1 LNEDPLIQSSGNKNM
16 ADAVVNQNSEMV
28 SNDTGVFQQAG
39 SLVSQVS
46 RIYNQPAF
54 QRSLPTFIALAVA
67 TIGLGAYLW
76 MQQPTRTTLYAGLP
90 EAEKSR
96 VLDALRNSGIN
107 VSLDPVTGDVLVPT
121 ENYHSS
127 RMTLAA
133 QGLPA
138 SAGTGYEQLDT
149 IQMGSSRSVEAA
161 KLKQSQELELA
172 RSISEIDLVI
182 SARVHLALP
191 DKEVFVRQQAE
202 PTASVFLQL
211 ARGRSLGRSQVE
223 AILHLVSASVPS
235 LTKENVSVVDQSG
248 NLLSRSTGSAEGRLS
263 NDQLEHRIQLENIY
277 RARITS
283 LLSPIVGAG
292 NINAQINLDIDFT
305 RSEVTEEVVDPKGN
319 ALRSEQN
326 TSDRTMAAQAKG
338 IPGALA
344 NQPPAAA
351 NLETQSSANGGNEE
365 MRSQSS
371 SEVKNY
377 EVSRTVSS
385 TMKPTN
391 VIRKIN
397 AAVLVRE
404 RNIMDPETGLPTT
417 QKMSEGELLQIEK
430 LVADAIGI
438 DKERGDSL
446 TVSSAPFMNEL
457 SEGVKMEWFE
467 KPYMRSII
475 NQTGFVFIL
484 AIVIL
489 GVVRPLLSRILIP
502 TQVPGLHGAPA
513 SQDEIDI
520 DQIEVGE
527 GESLEDI
534 KSKLKPKKA
543 SISAEM
549 LDTANTYD
557 DKVAVIRMIVSDEAG
572 RVSNVFKSM
581 MSRDIS

>member
-1 LNEDPLIQSSGNKNM
+1 M

-28 SNDTGVFQQAG
+28 SNESGVLKQAG

-46 RIYNQPAF
+46 RMYSQPAF
-54 QRSLPTFIALAVA
+54 QRSLPTFVALAVA
-67 TIGLGAYLW
+67 VVGLGAYLW
-76 MQQPTRTTLYAGLP
+76 FQQPSRTTLYAGLP

-96 VLDALRNSGIN
+96 VLEALTNSG
-107 VSLDPVTGDVLVPT
+107 VSVTLDPVTGDVMVPT
-121 ENYHSS
+121 QNYHSS

-138 SAGTGYEQLDT
+138 TAATGYEQLDS

-161 KLKQSQELELA
+161 RLKQSQELELA
-172 RSISEIDLVI
+172 RSISEIDMVL

-211 ARGRSLGRSQVE
+211 ARGRSLGRSKVD
-223 AILHLVSASVPS
+223 AITHLVSASIPNLS
-235 LTKENVSVVDQSG
+235 KENVSVVDQNG
-248 NLLSRSTGSAEGRLS
+248 NLLSSSNGSVEARLS
-263 NDQLEHRIQLENIY
+263 DAQLEHRIRLEDIY
-277 RARITS
+277 RNRVKS
-283 LLSPIVGAG
+283 LLTPIVGAG

-305 RSEVTEEVVDPKGN
+305 RSEVTEEVVDPNGN

-326 TSDRTMAAQAKG
+326 SSDKTMAAEAKG
-338 IPGALA
+338 IPGAVA
-344 NQPPAAA
+344 NTPPAPADLNTA
-351 NLETQSSANGGNEE
+351 RSAGGGAGGEL
-365 MRSQSS
+365 RSQST

-385 TMKPTN
+385 TVNPTN
-391 VIRKIN
+391 IIRKIN

-404 RNIMDPETGLPTT
+404 RSIVDPETGLPTT
-417 QKMSEGELLQIEK
+417 QKMTEGELLQIEK
-430 LVADAIGI
+430 LVADAVGI

-446 TVSSAPFMNEL
+446 TVSSAPFMSEL
-457 SEGVKMEWFE
+457 TDAVTLQWYE

-475 NQTGFVFIL
+475 NQAGFVLIL

-489 GVVRPLLSRILIP
+489 GVVRPLLNRVLIP
-502 TQVPGLHGAPA
+502 VLVPGMSGTAD
-513 SQDEIDI
+513 SEDDIDI

-534 KSKLKPKKA
+534 KAKLKPKKA

-581 MSRDIS
+581 MSRDIG

>member
-1 LNEDPLIQSSGNKNM
+1 M
-16 ADAVVNQNSEMV
+16 ADAVVNQNSGVV
-28 SNDTGVFQQAG
+28 SNETGVLGQAG

-67 TIGLGAYLW
+67 VLGLGAYLW

-96 VLDALRNSGIN
+96 VLDALRNSG
-107 VSLDPVTGDVLVPT
+107 VSVTLDPVTGDVLVPT

-138 SAGTGYEQLDT
+138 SAATGYEQLDS

-161 KLKQSQELELA
+161 RLKQSQELELA

-223 AILHLVSASVPS
+223 AITHLVSASIPS
-235 LTKENVSVVDQSG
+235 LTKENVSVVDQNG
-248 NLLSRSTGSAEGRLS
+248 NLLSRSNGSAEGQLS
-263 NDQLEHRIQLENIY
+263 DDQLEHRIRLEDIY
-277 RARITS
+277 RGRIVS
-283 LLSPIVGAG
+283 LLTPIVGAG

-305 RSEVTEEVVDPKGN
+305 RSEVTEEIVDPNGN
-319 ALRSEQN
+319 ALRSEQS
-326 TSDRTMAAQAKG
+326 TSDKTMAPQAKG

-344 NQPPAAA
+344 NTPPAAA
-351 NLETQSSANGGNEE
+351 NLETQSSANGGSEDV
-365 MRSQSS
+365 RSQSS

-385 TMKPTN
+385 TLKPSN

-404 RNIMDPETGLPTT
+404 RTIMDPETGLPTT
-417 QKMSEGELLQIEK
+417 QKMTEGELLQIEK
-430 LVADAIGI
+430 LVADAVGI
-438 DKERGDSL
+438 NAERGDSL

-457 SEGVKMEWFE
+457 AEGVKIEWYE

-475 NQTGFVFIL
+475 NQTGFVLIL
-484 AIVIL
+484 AIVIM
-489 GVVRPLLSRILIP
+489 GVVRPLLNRIL
-502 TQVPGLHGAPA
+502 
-513 SQDEIDI
+513 
-520 DQIEVGE
+520 
-527 GESLEDI
+527 
-534 KSKLKPKKA
+534 
-543 SISAEM
+543 
-549 LDTANTYD
+549 
-557 DKVAVIRMIVSDEAG
+557 
-572 RVSNVFKSM
+572 
-581 MSRDIS
+581 

>member
-1 LNEDPLIQSSGNKNM
+1 M
-16 ADAVVNQNSEMV
+16 ADAVVNQNSEVV
-28 SNDTGVFQQAG
+28 SNDSGVFAQAG

-46 RIYNQPAF
+46 RVYNQPAF
-54 QRSLPTFIALAVA
+54 QRSLPTFIAMAVA
-67 TIGLGAYLW
+67 VLGLGAYLW

-96 VLDALRNSGIN
+96 VLDALRNSG
-107 VSLDPVTGDVLVPT
+107 VSVTLDPVTGDVLVPT
-121 ENYHSS
+121 QNYHSS

-138 SAGTGYEQLDT
+138 SAATGYEQLDS

-161 KLKQSQELELA
+161 RLKQSQELELA

-223 AILHLVSASVPS
+223 AITHLVSASIPS
-235 LTKENVSVVDQSG
+235 LTKENVSVVDQNG
-248 NLLSRSTGSAEGRLS
+248 NLLSRSNGSAEGQLS
-263 NDQLEHRIQLENIY
+263 DDQLEHRIRLEDIY
-277 RARITS
+277 RSRIVS
-283 LLSPIVGAG
+283 LLTPIVGAG

-305 RSEVTEEVVDPKGN
+305 RSEVTEEIVDPNGN
-319 ALRSEQN
+319 ALRSEQS
-326 TSDRTMAAQAKG
+326 TSDKTMAAQAKG

-344 NQPPAAA
+344 NTPPAAA
-351 NLETQSSANGGNEE
+351 NLENQSSANGGSEE

-385 TMKPTN
+385 TLKPTN

-404 RNIMDPETGLPTT
+404 RSIMDPETGLPTT
-417 QKMSEGELLQIEK
+417 QKMTEGELLQIEK
-430 LVADAIGI
+430 LVADAVGI
-438 DKERGDSL
+438 DTKRGDSL

-457 SEGVKMEWFE
+457 SEGVKIEWFE

-475 NQTGFVFIL
+475 NQTGFVLIL

-489 GVVRPLLSRILIP
+489 GVVRPLLNRILIP
-502 TQVPGLHGAPA
+502 VTVPGMHGAA
-513 SQDEIDI
+513 GSEDEIDI

-534 KSKLKPKKA
+534 KAKLKPKKA

-572 RVSNVFKSM
+572 RVSNVFKAM

>member
-1 LNEDPLIQSSGNKNM
+1 M

-28 SNDTGVFQQAG
+28 SNESGVFKQAG

-46 RIYNQPAF
+46 RMYSQPAF
-54 QRSLPTFIALAVA
+54 QRSLPTFVALAVA
-67 TIGLGAYLW
+67 VVGLGAYLW
-76 MQQPTRTTLYAGLP
+76 FQQPSRTTLYAGLP

-96 VLDALRNSGIN
+96 VLEALTNAG
-107 VSLDPVTGDVLVPT
+107 VSVTLDPVTGDVLVPT
-121 ENYHSS
+121 QNYHSS

-138 SAGTGYEQLDT
+138 TAATGYEQLDS

-161 KLKQSQELELA
+161 RLKQSQELELA
-172 RSISEIDLVI
+172 RSISEIDMVL

-211 ARGRSLGRSQVE
+211 ARGRSLGRSKVD
-223 AILHLVSASVPS
+223 AITHLVSASIPNLS
-235 LTKENVSVVDQSG
+235 KENVSVVDQNG
-248 NLLSRSTGSAEGRLS
+248 NLLSSSNGSVEARLS
-263 NDQLEHRIQLENIY
+263 DAQLEHRIRLEDIY
-277 RARITS
+277 RNRVKS
-283 LLSPIVGAG
+283 LLTPIVGAG

-305 RSEVTEEVVDPKGN
+305 RSEITEEVVDPNGN

-326 TSDRTMAAQAKG
+326 SSDKTMAAEAKG
-338 IPGALA
+338 IPGAVA
-344 NQPPAAA
+344 NTPPAPADLNTA
-351 NLETQSSANGGNEE
+351 RSAGGGEGGE
-365 MRSQSS
+365 LRSQST

-385 TMKPTN
+385 TVNPTN
-391 VIRKIN
+391 IIRKIN

-404 RNIMDPETGLPTT
+404 RTIMDPETGLPTT
-417 QKMSEGELLQIEK
+417 QKMTEGELLQIEK
-430 LVADAIGI
+430 LVADAVGI

-446 TVSSAPFMNEL
+446 TVSSAPFMDEL
-457 SEGVKMEWFE
+457 TDAVTLQWFE

-475 NQTGFVFIL
+475 NQAGFVLIL

-489 GVVRPLLSRILIP
+489 GVVRPLLNRVLIP
-502 TQVPGLHGAPA
+502 VLVPGMSGT
-513 SQDEIDI
+513 SESEDDIDI
-520 DQIEVGE
+520 DQIEVAE

-534 KSKLKPKKA
+534 KAKLKPKKA

-581 MSRDIS
+581 MSRDLG

>member
-1 LNEDPLIQSSGNKNM
+1 M

-28 SNDTGVFQQAG
+28 SNESGVFKQAG

-46 RIYNQPAF
+46 RMYSQPAF
-54 QRSLPTFIALAVA
+54 QRSLPTFVALAVA
-67 TIGLGAYLW
+67 VVGLGAYLW
-76 MQQPTRTTLYAGLP
+76 FQQPSRTTLYAGLP

-96 VLDALRNSGIN
+96 VLEALTNAG
-107 VSLDPVTGDVLVPT
+107 VSVTLDPVTGDVLVPT
-121 ENYHSS
+121 QNYHSS

-138 SAGTGYEQLDT
+138 TAATGYEQLDS

-161 KLKQSQELELA
+161 RLKQSQELELA
-172 RSISEIDLVI
+172 RSISEIDMVL

-211 ARGRSLGRSQVE
+211 ARGRSLGRSKVD
-223 AILHLVSASVPS
+223 AITHLVSASIPNLS
-235 LTKENVSVVDQSG
+235 KENVSVVDQNG
-248 NLLSRSTGSAEGRLS
+248 NLLSSSNGSVEARLS
-263 NDQLEHRIQLENIY
+263 DAQLEHRIRLEDIY
-277 RARITS
+277 RNRVKS
-283 LLSPIVGAG
+283 LLTPIVGAG

-305 RSEVTEEVVDPKGN
+305 RSEVTEEVVDPNGN

-326 TSDRTMAAQAKG
+326 SSDKTMAAEAKG
-338 IPGALA
+338 IPGAVA
-344 NQPPAAA
+344 NTPPEPADLNTVRTAGSG
-351 NLETQSSANGGNEE
+351 EGGEL
-365 MRSQSS
+365 RSQST

-385 TMKPTN
+385 TVNPTN
-391 VIRKIN
+391 IIRKIN

-404 RNIMDPETGLPTT
+404 RSIVDPETGLPTT
-417 QKMSEGELLQIEK
+417 QKMTEGELLQIEK
-430 LVADAIGI
+430 LVADAVGI

-446 TVSSAPFMNEL
+446 TVSSAPFMDEL
-457 SEGVKMEWFE
+457 TDAVTLQWFE

-475 NQTGFVFIL
+475 NQAGFVLIL

-489 GVVRPLLSRILIP
+489 GVVRPLLNRVLIP
-502 TQVPGLHGAPA
+502 VLVPGMSGT
-513 SQDEIDI
+513 SDSEDDIDI
-520 DQIEVGE
+520 DQIEVAE

-534 KSKLKPKKA
+534 KAKLKPKKA

-581 MSRDIS
+581 MSRDIG

>member
-1 LNEDPLIQSSGNKNM
+1 M

-28 SNDTGVFQQAG
+28 SNDSGVFQQAG
-39 SLVSQVS
+39 SLVSQVR

-54 QRSLPTFIALAVA
+54 QRSLPTFVALAVA
-67 TIGLGAYLW
+67 VIGLGAYLW
-76 MQQPTRTTLYAGLP
+76 MQQPILTTLYAGLP

-96 VLDALRNSGIN
+96 ILDALRNSG
-107 VSLDPVTGDVLVPT
+107 VKVRLDPVTGDVLVPS

-138 SAGTGYEQLDT
+138 SVATGYDQLDS
-149 IQMGSSRSVEAA
+149 IQMGSSRSVESAR
-161 KLKQSQELELA
+161 LKQSQEMELS

-191 DKEVFVRQQAE
+191 DKEVFVRQQAA

-211 ARGRSLGRSQVE
+211 ARGRSLGRSQID
-223 AILHLVSASVPS
+223 AILHLVAASVPS
-235 LTKENVSVVDQSG
+235 LSKENVSVVDQNG
-248 NLLSRSTGSAEGRLS
+248 NLLSRSNGSAEGRLS
-263 NDQLEHRIQLENIY
+263 DDQLEHRIRLEDIY
-277 RARITS
+277 RGRIKS
-283 LLSPIVGAG
+283 LLAPIVGVG
-292 NINAQINLDIDFT
+292 NINAQINLDIDYT
-305 RSEVTEEVVDPKGN
+305 RSEITEEVVDPAGN

-326 TSDRTMAAQAKG
+326 TSDKTMAAQAKG

-344 NQPPAAA
+344 NQPPEAA
-351 NLETQSSANGGNEE
+351 NLQTQSTANGGNEE
-365 MRSQSS
+365 VRSQSS

-385 TMKPTN
+385 TMKPNN

-404 RNIMDPETGLPTT
+404 RTIMDPETGLPTSE
-417 QKMSEGELLQIEK
+417 KMTEGELLQIER

-446 TVSSAPFMNEL
+446 TVSSAPFMSEL
-457 SEGVKMEWFE
+457 SEGVKIEWFE

-475 NQTGFVFIL
+475 NQAGFVLIL

-489 GVVRPLLSRILIP
+489 GVVRPLLNRILIP
-502 TQVPGLHGAPA
+502 IQVPGFQGVPG
-513 SQDEIDI
+513 SDDEIDL
-520 DQIEVGE
+520 DQIVVEE

-534 KSKLKPKKA
+534 KAKLKPKKQA
-543 SISAEM
+543 ISAEM

>member
-1 LNEDPLIQSSGNKNM
+1 M

-28 SNDTGVFQQAG
+28 SNDSGVLRQAG

-54 QRSLPTFIALAVA
+54 QRSLPTFVALAVA
-67 TIGLGAYLW
+67 TIGLGTYLW
-76 MQQPTRTTLYAGLP
+76 MQTPQRTTLYAGLP

-96 VLDALRNSGIN
+96 VLDALRNSGVN
-107 VSLDPVTGDVLVPT
+107 VALDPVTGDVLVPT

-133 QGLPA
+133 QGLPQ
-138 SAGTGYEQLDT
+138 SAATGYDQLDS

-161 KLKQSQELELA
+161 RLKQSQELELA
-172 RSISEIDLVI
+172 RSISEIDMVI

-202 PTASVFLQL
+202 PTASVFIQL
-211 ARGRSLGRSQVE
+211 ARGRSLGKSQIN

-235 LTKENVSVVDQSG
+235 LNKENVSVVDQNG
-248 NLLSRSTGSAEGRLS
+248 NLLSRSSGSTESRLS
-263 NDQLEHRIQLENIY
+263 NDQLEHRVRLEDIY
-277 RARITS
+277 RTRVTS
-283 LLSPIVGAG
+283 LLAPIVGAG
-292 NINAQINLDIDFT
+292 NINAQINLDIDYT
-305 RSEVTEEVVDPKGN
+305 RSEVTEEIVDPNGN
-319 ALRSEQN
+319 ALRSEQS

-351 NLETQSSANGGNEE
+351 NLQTQSTANGGNEE

-385 TMKPTN
+385 KMNPSN

-404 RNIMDPETGLPTT
+404 QTIMDPETGLPTT
-417 QKMSEGELLQIEK
+417 QKMTEGELLQIEK

-438 DKERGDSL
+438 DEERGDSL
-446 TVSSAPFMNEL
+446 TVSSAPFVSEL
-457 SEGVKMEWFE
+457 SDSVKIEWYE

-475 NQTGFVFIL
+475 NQGGFVLIL
-484 AIVIL
+484 GIVIL
-489 GVVRPLLSRILIP
+489 GVVRPLLNRILIP
-502 TQVPGLHGAPA
+502 ITVPGMAGAPG
-513 SQDEIDI
+513 SEDEIDL

-534 KSKLKPKKA
+534 KAKLKPKKA

-572 RVSNVFKSM
+572 RVSAVFKSM
-581 MSRDIS
+581 MSRDIG

>member
-1 LNEDPLIQSSGNKNM
+1 M

-28 SNDTGVFQQAG
+28 SNDSGVLRQAG

-54 QRSLPTFIALAVA
+54 QRSLPTFVALAVA
-67 TIGLGAYLW
+67 TIGLGTYLW
-76 MQQPTRTTLYAGLP
+76 MQTPQRTTLYAGLP

-96 VLDALRNSGIN
+96 VLDALRNSGVN
-107 VSLDPVTGDVLVPT
+107 VALDPVTGDVLVPT

-133 QGLPA
+133 QGLPQ
-138 SAGTGYEQLDT
+138 SAATGYDQLDS

-161 KLKQSQELELA
+161 RLKQSQELELA
-172 RSISEIDLVI
+172 RSISEIDMVI

-202 PTASVFLQL
+202 PTASIFIQL
-211 ARGRSLGRSQVE
+211 ARGRSLGKSQIN
-223 AILHLVSASVPS
+223 AILHLVSASVPN
-235 LTKENVSVVDQSG
+235 LNKENVSVVDQNG
-248 NLLSRSTGSAEGRLS
+248 NLLSRSSGSTESRLS
-263 NDQLEHRIQLENIY
+263 NDQLEHRVRLEDIY
-277 RARITS
+277 RTRVTS
-283 LLSPIVGAG
+283 LLAPIVGAG
-292 NINAQINLDIDFT
+292 NINAQINLDIDYT
-305 RSEVTEEVVDPKGN
+305 RSEVTEEIVDPNGN
-319 ALRSEQN
+319 ALRSEQS

-344 NQPPAAA
+344 NQPPNAA
-351 NLETQSSANGGNEE
+351 NLQTQSTANGGNEE

-385 TMKPTN
+385 KMNPSN

-404 RNIMDPETGLPTT
+404 QTIMDPETGLPTT
-417 QKMSEGELLQIEK
+417 QKMTEGELLQIEK

-438 DKERGDSL
+438 DEERGDSL
-446 TVSSAPFMNEL
+446 TVSSAPFVSEL
-457 SEGVKMEWFE
+457 SDSVKIEWYE

-475 NQTGFVFIL
+475 NQGGFVLIL
-484 AIVIL
+484 GIVIL
-489 GVVRPLLSRILIP
+489 GVVRPLLNRILIP
-502 TQVPGLHGAPA
+502 ITVPGMAGAPG
-513 SQDEIDI
+513 SEDEIDL

-534 KSKLKPKKA
+534 KAKLKPKKA

-572 RVSNVFKSM
+572 RVSAVFKSM
-581 MSRDIS
+581 MSRDIG

>member
-1 LNEDPLIQSSGNKNM
+1 M

-28 SNDTGVFQQAG
+28 SNESGVLKQAG

-46 RIYNQPAF
+46 RMYGQPAF
-54 QRSLPTFIALAVA
+54 QRSLPTFVALAVA
-67 TIGLGAYLW
+67 VVGLGAYLW
-76 MQQPTRTTLYAGLP
+76 FQQPSRTTLYAGLP

-96 VLDALRNSGIN
+96 VLEALTNSG
-107 VSLDPVTGDVLVPT
+107 VSVTLDPVTGDVLVPT
-121 ENYHSS
+121 QNYHSA

-138 SAGTGYEQLDT
+138 TAATGYEQLDS

-161 KLKQSQELELA
+161 RLKQSQELELA
-172 RSISEIDLVI
+172 RSISEIDMVL

-211 ARGRSLGRSQVE
+211 ARGRSLGRSKVD
-223 AILHLVSASVPS
+223 AITHLVSASIPNLS
-235 LTKENVSVVDQSG
+235 KENVSVVDQNG
-248 NLLSRSTGSAEGRLS
+248 NLLSSSNGSVEARLS
-263 NDQLEHRIQLENIY
+263 DAQLEHRIRLEDIY
-277 RARITS
+277 RNRVKS
-283 LLSPIVGAG
+283 LLTPIVGAG

-305 RSEVTEEVVDPKGN
+305 RSEVTEEVVDPQGN

-326 TSDRTMAAQAKG
+326 SSDKTMAAEAKG
-338 IPGALA
+338 IPGAVA
-344 NQPPAAA
+344 NTPPAPADLNTA
-351 NLETQSSANGGNEE
+351 RSAGGGEGGE
-365 MRSQSS
+365 LRSQST

-385 TMKPTN
+385 TVNPTN
-391 VIRKIN
+391 IIRKIN

-404 RNIMDPETGLPTT
+404 RTIMDPETGLPTT
-417 QKMSEGELLQIEK
+417 QKMTEGELLQIEK
-430 LVADAIGI
+430 LVADAVGI

-446 TVSSAPFMNEL
+446 TVSSAPFMSEL
-457 SEGVKMEWFE
+457 SDAVTLQWFE

-475 NQTGFVFIL
+475 NQAGFVLIL

-489 GVVRPLLSRILIP
+489 GVVRPLLNRVLIP
-502 TQVPGLHGAPA
+502 VLVPGMSGT
-513 SQDEIDI
+513 SDSEDDIDI

-534 KSKLKPKKA
+534 KAKLKPKKA

-581 MSRDIS
+581 MSRDIG

>member
-1 LNEDPLIQSSGNKNM
+1 M

-28 SNDTGVFQQAG
+28 SNNTGVFQRAG
-39 SLVSQVS
+39 SIVSQVS

-67 TIGLGAYLW
+67 TVGLGAYLW

-96 VLDALRNSGIN
+96 VLDALRNSGVN
-107 VSLDPVTGDVLVPT
+107 VTLDPVTGDVLVPT

-138 SAGTGYEQLDT
+138 SAGTGYEQLDS
-149 IQMGSSRSVEAA
+149 IQLGSSRSVEAA
-161 KLKQSQELELA
+161 KLRQSQEMELA
-172 RSISEIDLVI
+172 RSISEIDLVM

-211 ARGRSLGRSQVE
+211 ARGRSLGRSQIE

-235 LTKENVSVVDQSG
+235 LTKENVSVVDQNG
-248 NLLSRSTGSAEGRLS
+248 NLLSRSNGSVEGRLS
-263 NDQLEHRIQLENIY
+263 NDQLEHRIRLEDIY

-351 NLETQSSANGGNEE
+351 NLETQSTANGGNEE

-404 RNIMDPETGLPTT
+404 RTIMDPETGVPTT

-430 LVADAIGI
+430 LVADAVGI

-475 NQTGFVFIL
+475 NQTGFVLIL

-489 GVVRPLLSRILIP
+489 GVVRPLLNRILIP
-502 TQVPGLHGAPA
+502 TQVPGMHGAPA
-513 SQDEIDI
+513 SEDEIDI

-534 KSKLKPKKA
+534 KAKLKPKKA
-543 SISAEM
+543 AISAEM

>member
-1 LNEDPLIQSSGNKNM
+1 M
-16 ADAVVNQNSEMV
+16 ADAVVNQNRELV
-28 SNDTGVFQQAG
+28 SNESGVFAQAG

-46 RIYNQPAF
+46 RMYNQPAF

-67 TIGLGAYLW
+67 VIGLGAYLW

-96 VLDALRNSGIN
+96 VLDALKNSG
-107 VSLDPVTGDVLVPT
+107 VDVTLDPVTGDVLVPA

-138 SAGTGYEQLDT
+138 SVATGYDQLDS

-161 KLKQSQELELA
+161 KLKQSQEMELA
-172 RSISEIDLVI
+172 RSISEIDMVT

-191 DKEVFVRQQAE
+191 EKEVFVRQQAE
-202 PTASVFLQL
+202 PTASVFIQL
-211 ARGRSLGRSQVE
+211 ARGRSLGRSKVD
-223 AILHLVSASVPS
+223 AITHLVSASVS
-235 LTKENVSVVDQSG
+235 NLAKENVSVIDQNG
-248 NLLSRSTGSAEGRLS
+248 NLLSSSSGGVESRLS
-263 NDQLEHRIQLENIY
+263 DAQLEHRIRLEDIY
-277 RARITS
+277 RGRITS
-283 LLSPIVGAG
+283 LLSPIVGVG

-305 RSEVTEEVVDPKGN
+305 RSEVTEEVVDPNGN

-326 TSDRTMAAQAKG
+326 SSDKTMAAQAKG
-338 IPGALA
+338 IPGAVA
-344 NQPPAAA
+344 NTPPAPADL
-351 NLETQSSANGGNEE
+351 NTQKTEGGADNEL
-365 MRSQSS
+365 RSQSS

-385 TMKPTN
+385 TVNPTN

-404 RNIMDPETGLPTT
+404 RTTMDPETGLPTV
-417 QKMSEGELLQIEK
+417 QKMTEGELLQIEK

-438 DKERGDSL
+438 NKERGDSL
-446 TVSSAPFMNEL
+446 TVSSAPFMSEL
-457 SEGVKMEWFE
+457 TEGVEIKWFE

-475 NQTGFVFIL
+475 NQAGFVLIL

-489 GVVRPLLSRILIP
+489 GVVRPLLNRILIP
-502 TQVPGLHGAPA
+502 ITIPGMHGATG
-513 SQDEIDI
+513 SEDEIDLE
-520 DQIEVGE
+520 QIEVGE

-534 KSKLKPKKA
+534 KAKLKPKKA

>member
-1 LNEDPLIQSSGNKNM
+1 M

-28 SNDTGVFQQAG
+28 SNESGVFKQAG

-46 RIYNQPAF
+46 RMYSQPAF
-54 QRSLPTFIALAVA
+54 QRSLPTFVALAVA
-67 TIGLGAYLW
+67 VVGLGAYLW
-76 MQQPTRTTLYAGLP
+76 FQQPSRTTLYAGLP

-96 VLDALRNSGIN
+96 VLEALTNAG
-107 VSLDPVTGDVLVPT
+107 VSVTLDPVTGDVLVPT
-121 ENYHSS
+121 QNYHSS

-138 SAGTGYEQLDT
+138 TAATGYEQLDS

-161 KLKQSQELELA
+161 RLKQSQELELA
-172 RSISEIDLVI
+172 RSISEIDMVL

-211 ARGRSLGRSQVE
+211 ARGRSLGRSKVD
-223 AILHLVSASVPS
+223 AITHLVSASIPNLS
-235 LTKENVSVVDQSG
+235 KENVSVVDQNG
-248 NLLSRSTGSAEGRLS
+248 NLLSSSNGSVEARLS
-263 NDQLEHRIQLENIY
+263 DAQLEHRIRLEDIY
-277 RARITS
+277 RNRVKS
-283 LLSPIVGAG
+283 LLTPIVGAG

-305 RSEVTEEVVDPKGN
+305 RSEITEEVVDPNGN

-326 TSDRTMAAQAKG
+326 SSDKTMAAEAKG
-338 IPGALA
+338 IPGAVA
-344 NQPPAAA
+344 NTPPAPADLNTA
-351 NLETQSSANGGNEE
+351 RSAGGGEGGE
-365 MRSQSS
+365 LRSQST

-385 TMKPTN
+385 TVNPTN
-391 VIRKIN
+391 IIRKIN

-404 RNIMDPETGLPTT
+404 RTIMDPETGLPTT
-417 QKMSEGELLQIEK
+417 QKMTEGELLQIEK
-430 LVADAIGI
+430 LVADAVGI

-446 TVSSAPFMNEL
+446 TVSSAPFMDEL
-457 SEGVKMEWFE
+457 TDAVTLQWFE

-475 NQTGFVFIL
+475 NQAGFVLIL

-489 GVVRPLLSRILIP
+489 GVVRPLLNRILIP
-502 TQVPGLHGAPA
+502 VLVPGMSGT
-513 SQDEIDI
+513 SESEDDIDI
-520 DQIEVGE
+520 DQIEVAE

-534 KSKLKPKKA
+534 KAKLKPKKA

-581 MSRDIS
+581 MSRDIG

>member
-1 LNEDPLIQSSGNKNM
+1 M

-28 SNDTGVFQQAG
+28 SNESGVLKQAG

-46 RIYNQPAF
+46 RMYSQPAF
-54 QRSLPTFIALAVA
+54 QRSLPTFVALAVA
-67 TIGLGAYLW
+67 VVGLGAYLW
-76 MQQPTRTTLYAGLP
+76 FQQPSRTTLYAGLP

-96 VLDALRNSGIN
+96 VLEALTNSG
-107 VSLDPVTGDVLVPT
+107 VSVTLDPVTGDVLVPT
-121 ENYHSS
+121 QNYHSS

-138 SAGTGYEQLDT
+138 TAATGYEQLDS

-161 KLKQSQELELA
+161 RLKQSQELELA
-172 RSISEIDLVI
+172 RSISEIDMVL

-211 ARGRSLGRSQVE
+211 ARGRSLGRSKVD
-223 AILHLVSASVPS
+223 AITHLVSASIPNLS
-235 LTKENVSVVDQSG
+235 KENVSVVDQNG
-248 NLLSRSTGSAEGRLS
+248 NLLSSSNGSVEARLS
-263 NDQLEHRIQLENIY
+263 DAQLEHRIRLEDIY
-277 RARITS
+277 RNRIKS
-283 LLSPIVGAG
+283 LLTPIVGAG

-326 TSDRTMAAQAKG
+326 SSDKTMAAEAKG
-338 IPGALA
+338 IPGAVA
-344 NQPPAAA
+344 NTPPAPADLNTA
-351 NLETQSSANGGNEE
+351 RSAGGGAGGEL
-365 MRSQSS
+365 RSQST

-385 TMKPTN
+385 TVNPTN
-391 VIRKIN
+391 IIRKIN

-404 RNIMDPETGLPTT
+404 RSIVDPETGLPTT
-417 QKMSEGELLQIEK
+417 QKMTEGELLQIEK
-430 LVADAIGI
+430 LVADAVGI

-446 TVSSAPFMNEL
+446 TVSSAPFMSEL
-457 SEGVKMEWFE
+457 TDAVTLQWYE

-475 NQTGFVFIL
+475 NQAGFVLIL

-489 GVVRPLLSRILIP
+489 GVVRPLLNRVLIP
-502 TQVPGLHGAPA
+502 VLVPGMSGTAD
-513 SQDEIDI
+513 SEDDIDI

-534 KSKLKPKKA
+534 KAKLKPKKA

-581 MSRDIS
+581 MSRDIG

>member
-1 LNEDPLIQSSGNKNM
+1 M

-28 SNDTGVFQQAG
+28 SNESGVFKQAG

-46 RIYNQPAF
+46 RMYSQPAF
-54 QRSLPTFIALAVA
+54 QRSLPTFVALAVA
-67 TIGLGAYLW
+67 VVGLGAYLW
-76 MQQPTRTTLYAGLP
+76 FQQPSRTTLYAGLP

-96 VLDALRNSGIN
+96 VLEALTNAG
-107 VSLDPVTGDVLVPT
+107 VSVTLDPVTGDVLVPT
-121 ENYHSS
+121 QNYHSS

-138 SAGTGYEQLDT
+138 TAATGYEQLDS

-161 KLKQSQELELA
+161 RLKQSQELELA
-172 RSISEIDLVI
+172 RSISEIDMVL

-211 ARGRSLGRSQVE
+211 ARGRSLGRSKVD
-223 AILHLVSASVPS
+223 AITHLVSASIPNLS
-235 LTKENVSVVDQSG
+235 KENVSVVDQNG
-248 NLLSRSTGSAEGRLS
+248 NLLSSSNGSVEARLS
-263 NDQLEHRIQLENIY
+263 DAQLEHRIRLEDIY
-277 RARITS
+277 RNRVKS
-283 LLSPIVGAG
+283 LLTPIVGAG

-305 RSEVTEEVVDPKGN
+305 RSEITEEVVDPNGN

-326 TSDRTMAAQAKG
+326 SSDKTMAAEAKG
-338 IPGALA
+338 IPGAVA
-344 NQPPAAA
+344 NAPPAPADLNTA
-351 NLETQSSANGGNEE
+351 RSAGGGEGGE
-365 MRSQSS
+365 LRSQST

-385 TMKPTN
+385 TVNPTN
-391 VIRKIN
+391 IIRKIN

-404 RNIMDPETGLPTT
+404 RTIMDPETGLPTT
-417 QKMSEGELLQIEK
+417 QKMTEGELLQIEK
-430 LVADAIGI
+430 LVADAVGI

-446 TVSSAPFMNEL
+446 TVSSAPFMDEL
-457 SEGVKMEWFE
+457 TDAVTLQWFE

-475 NQTGFVFIL
+475 NQAGFVLIL

-489 GVVRPLLSRILIP
+489 GVVRPLLNRVLIP
-502 TQVPGLHGAPA
+502 VLVPGMSGT
-513 SQDEIDI
+513 SESEDDIDI
-520 DQIEVGE
+520 DQIEVAE

-534 KSKLKPKKA
+534 KAKLKPKKA

-581 MSRDIS
+581 MSRDIG

>member
-1 LNEDPLIQSSGNKNM
+1 M

-28 SNDTGVFQQAG
+28 SNDTGIFQQAG

-67 TIGLGAYLW
+67 VIGLGAYLW
-76 MQQPTRTTLYAGLP
+76 MQQPSRTTLYAGLP

-96 VLDALRNSGIN
+96 VLDALRNSG
-107 VSLDPVTGDVLVPT
+107 VSVTLDPVTGDVLVPT
-121 ENYHSS
+121 EDYHSS

-138 SAGTGYEQLDT
+138 SAGTGYEQLDS
-149 IQMGSSRSVEAA
+149 IQLGSSRSIEAA
-161 KLKQSQELELA
+161 KLKQSQEMELA

-182 SARVHLALP
+182 SSRVHLALP

-211 ARGRSLGRSQVE
+211 ARGRSLGRSQIE

-235 LTKENVSVVDQSG
+235 LTKENVSVVDQNG
-248 NLLSRSTGSAEGRLS
+248 NLLSRSNGSAEGRLS
-263 NDQLEHRIQLENIY
+263 NDQLEHRIRLEDIY
-277 RARITS
+277 RARVTS
-283 LLSPIVGAG
+283 LLTPIVGAG

-305 RSEVTEEVVDPKGN
+305 RSEVTEEIVDPKGN

-326 TSDRTMAAQAKG
+326 TSDQTMAAQAKG

-351 NLETQSSANGGNEE
+351 DLETQSTANGGNEE

-404 RNIMDPETGLPTT
+404 RTIMDPETGLPTT

-430 LVADAIGI
+430 LVADAVGI

-475 NQTGFVFIL
+475 NQTGFVLIL

-502 TQVPGLHGAPA
+502 TQVPGMHGAPA
-513 SQDEIDI
+513 SEDEIDI

-534 KSKLKPKKA
+534 KAKLKPKKA
-543 SISAEM
+543 AISAEM

>member
-1 LNEDPLIQSSGNKNM
+1 M

-67 TIGLGAYLW
+67 VIGLGAYLW
-76 MQQPTRTTLYAGLP
+76 MQQPSRTTLYAGLP

-96 VLDALRNSGIN
+96 VLDALRNSG
-107 VSLDPVTGDVLVPT
+107 VSVTLDPVTGDVLVPT
-121 ENYHSS
+121 EDYHSS

-138 SAGTGYEQLDT
+138 SAGTGYEQLDS
-149 IQMGSSRSVEAA
+149 IQLGSSRSIEAA
-161 KLKQSQELELA
+161 KLKQSQEMELA

-182 SARVHLALP
+182 SSRVHLALP

-211 ARGRSLGRSQVE
+211 ARGRSLGRSQIE

-235 LTKENVSVVDQSG
+235 LTKENVSVVDQNG
-248 NLLSRSTGSAEGRLS
+248 NLLSRSNGSAEGRLS
-263 NDQLEHRIQLENIY
+263 NDQLEHRIRLEDIY
-277 RARITS
+277 RARVTS
-283 LLSPIVGAG
+283 LLTPIVGAG

-305 RSEVTEEVVDPKGN
+305 RSEVTEEIVDPKGN

-326 TSDRTMAAQAKG
+326 TSDQTMAAQAKG

-351 NLETQSSANGGNEE
+351 DLETQSTANGGNEE

-404 RNIMDPETGLPTT
+404 RTIMDPETGLPTT

-430 LVADAIGI
+430 LVADAVGI

-475 NQTGFVFIL
+475 NQTGFVLIL

-502 TQVPGLHGAPA
+502 TQVPGMHGAPA
-513 SQDEIDI
+513 SEDEIDI

-534 KSKLKPKKA
+534 KAKLKPKKA
-543 SISAEM
+543 AISAEM

>member
-1 LNEDPLIQSSGNKNM
+1 M

-28 SNDTGVFQQAG
+28 SNESGVFKQAG

-46 RIYNQPAF
+46 RMYSQPAF
-54 QRSLPTFIALAVA
+54 QRSLPTFVALAVA
-67 TIGLGAYLW
+67 VVGLGAYLW
-76 MQQPTRTTLYAGLP
+76 FQQPSRTTLYAGLP

-96 VLDALRNSGIN
+96 VLEALTNSG
-107 VSLDPVTGDVLVPT
+107 VSVTLDPVTGDVLVPT
-121 ENYHSS
+121 QNYHSS

-138 SAGTGYEQLDT
+138 TAATGYEQLDS

-161 KLKQSQELELA
+161 RLKQSQELELA
-172 RSISEIDLVI
+172 RSISEIDMVL

-211 ARGRSLGRSQVE
+211 ARGRSLGRSKVD
-223 AILHLVSASVPS
+223 AITHLVSASIPNLS
-235 LTKENVSVVDQSG
+235 KENVSVVDQNG
-248 NLLSRSTGSAEGRLS
+248 NLLSSSNGSVEARLS
-263 NDQLEHRIQLENIY
+263 DAQLEHRIRLEDIY
-277 RARITS
+277 RNRVKS
-283 LLSPIVGAG
+283 LLTPIVGAG

-305 RSEVTEEVVDPKGN
+305 RSEVTEETVDPKGN

-326 TSDRTMAAQAKG
+326 SSDKTMAAEAKG
-338 IPGALA
+338 IPGAVA
-344 NQPPAAA
+344 NTPPAPADLNTA
-351 NLETQSSANGGNEE
+351 RSAGGGEGGE
-365 MRSQSS
+365 LRSQST

-385 TMKPTN
+385 TVNPTN
-391 VIRKIN
+391 IIRKIN

-404 RNIMDPETGLPTT
+404 RTIMDPETGLPTT
-417 QKMSEGELLQIEK
+417 QKMTEGELLQIEK
-430 LVADAIGI
+430 LVADAVGI

-446 TVSSAPFMNEL
+446 TVSSAPFMDEL
-457 SEGVKMEWFE
+457 TDAVTLQWFE

-475 NQTGFVFIL
+475 NQAGFVLIL

-489 GVVRPLLSRILIP
+489 GVVRPLLNRVLIP
-502 TQVPGLHGAPA
+502 VLVPGMSGT
-513 SQDEIDI
+513 SESEDDIDI
-520 DQIEVGE
+520 DQIEVAE

-534 KSKLKPKKA
+534 KAKLKPKKA

-581 MSRDIS
+581 MSRDIG

>member
-1 LNEDPLIQSSGNKNM
+1 
-16 ADAVVNQNSEMV
+16 
-28 SNDTGVFQQAG
+28 
-39 SLVSQVS
+39 
-46 RIYNQPAF
+46 
-54 QRSLPTFIALAVA
+54 
-67 TIGLGAYLW
+67 
-76 MQQPTRTTLYAGLP
+76 
-90 EAEKSR
+90 
-96 VLDALRNSGIN
+96 
-107 VSLDPVTGDVLVPT
+107 
-121 ENYHSS
+121 
-127 RMTLAA
+127 MTLAA
-133 QGLPA
+133 QGLPQ
-138 SAGTGYEQLDT
+138 SAATGYDQLDS

-161 KLKQSQELELA
+161 RLKQSQELELA

-211 ARGRSLGRSQVE
+211 ARGRSLGKSQIN

-235 LTKENVSVVDQSG
+235 LNKENVSVVDQNG
-248 NLLSRSTGSAEGRLS
+248 NLLSRSSGSTESRLS
-263 NDQLEHRIQLENIY
+263 NDQLEHRFALKIFTAPESHLCWLQLWVLATLMRKLIW
-277 RARITS
+277 I
-283 LLSPIVGAG
+283 LI
-292 NINAQINLDIDFT
+292 IT
-305 RSEVTEEVVDPKGN
+305 RSEVTEEIVDPNGN

-351 NLETQSSANGGNEE
+351 NLQTQSTANGGNEE

-385 TMKPTN
+385 KMNPSN

-404 RNIMDPETGLPTT
+404 QTIMDPETGLPTT
-417 QKMSEGELLQIEK
+417 QKMTEGELLQIEK

-438 DKERGDSL
+438 DEERGDSL
-446 TVSSAPFMNEL
+446 TVSSAPFISEL
-457 SEGVKMEWFE
+457 SDSVKIEWYE

-475 NQTGFVFIL
+475 NQAGFVLIL
-484 AIVIL
+484 GIVIL
-489 GVVRPLLSRILIP
+489 GVVRPLLNRILIP
-502 TQVPGLHGAPA
+502 ITVPGMAGAPG
-513 SQDEIDI
+513 SEDEIDL

-534 KSKLKPKKA
+534 KAKLKPKKA

-572 RVSNVFKSM
+572 RVSAVFKSM
-581 MSRDIS
+581 MSRDIG

>member
-1 LNEDPLIQSSGNKNM
+1 M

-28 SNDTGVFQQAG
+28 SNDSGVFQQAG
-39 SLVSQVS
+39 SIVSQVS

-67 TIGLGAYLW
+67 VIGLGAYLW

-96 VLDALRNSGIN
+96 VMDALRNSGVN
-107 VSLDPVTGDVLVPT
+107 VTLDPVTGDVLVPT

-138 SAGTGYEQLDT
+138 SAATGYEQLDS

-161 KLKQSQELELA
+161 RLKQSQEMELA

-235 LTKENVSVVDQSG
+235 LTKENVSVVDQNG
-248 NLLSRSTGSAEGRLS
+248 NLLSRSNGSAEGRLS
-263 NDQLEHRIQLENIY
+263 NEQLEQRIRLEDIY

-283 LLSPIVGAG
+283 LLTPIVGAG
-292 NINAQINLDIDFT
+292 NINAQINLDIDYT
-305 RSEVTEEVVDPKGN
+305 RSEITEEVVDPNGN
-319 ALRSEQN
+319 ALRSEQS

-351 NLETQSSANGGNEE
+351 NLTTESTANGGNEE

-385 TMKPTN
+385 TMNPTS

-404 RNIMDPETGLPTT
+404 RTITDPDTGLPTT

-430 LVADAIGI
+430 LVADAVGI

-457 SEGVKMEWFE
+457 AEGVKIEWFE

-475 NQTGFVFIL
+475 NQTGFVLIL

-502 TQVPGLHGAPA
+502 TQVPGMHGAPA
-513 SQDEIDI
+513 SEDEIDI

-534 KSKLKPKKA
+534 KAKLKPKKA
-543 SISAEM
+543 AISAEM